1 MKPKIIAKNRNHLIS
16 LIKEEIR
23 LFGNHCDL
31 NHINVSNVVDMST
44 LFNKSKFNGNISHWN
59 VAMVMDMSW
68 MFAQSKFDGDI
79 SRWNVSS
86 VKNMGFMYSKSKF
99 NQDISKWDVSNV
111 KIMRNMFEGSAFNQ
125 DISSW
130 ESKNLTHNR
139 DIFDGSELKRYN
151 TLPYWATVEIE
162 LLEQAINSYKLQKQL
177 KTELI
182 SVLAKTQTKS
192 NIIKI

>member
-1 MKPKIIAKNRNHLIS
+1 VASMYS
-16 LIKEEIR
+16 M
-23 LFGNHCDL
+23 FY
-31 NHINVSNVVDMST
+31 SSQ
-44 LFNKSKFNGNISHWN
+44 FN
-59 VAMVMDMSW
+59 
-68 MFAQSKFDGDI
+68 GDI
-79 SRWNVSS
+79 SKWNTTNVTDMFQMFRDS
-86 VKNMGFMYSKSKF
+86 VFDN
-99 NQDISKWDVSNV
+99 DISKWDVSNV

-130 ESKNLTHNR
+130 EPKNLTHNR